1 MKTLA
6 YHVDITALFN
16 AQDCEKMHIDSETK
30 RKQEEGA
37 INKERLLKIVLPFL
51 HGVMALHNR
60 KCIKSNRS
68 STGCDGLLGYS
79 KVNIEEKIDFYVNT
93 EKDII
98 WHDNYQSFTYH
109 GFPSKE
115 IKIWLNSRKGC
126 YQATPHLEYSMT
138 SLFNTYAESIE
149 DELFRI
155 AKMCARY
162 TDDWE

>member
-16 AQDCEKMHIDSETK
+16 AQDSQKRHLDSETK

-68 STGCDGLLGYS
+68 STGCDGLLGYD

-93 EKDII
+93 DSHMI
-98 WHDNYQSFTYH
+98 WSDNFQTFTYRIN
-109 GFPSKE
+109 GKD

-126 YQATPHLEYSMT
+126 FVNTPHLEYSMT
-138 SLFNTYAESIE
+138 SLFDTYSKSIE
-149 DELFRI
+149 DELLGI